1 VSRPSNLLHKVLAA
15 AYYRFGLGR
24 GSRFERWARPRV
36 RGWERRTARGDAPFD
51 KAQWEEQFAG
61 GRWDYLAAEEPR
73 YRSLAAL
80 VARHRPAAR
89 VLDVGCGAGPLVPA
103 LRAAGISGYVGIDI
117 SEQAIAAAARFA
129 DGETRFAA
137 VDGESFRTAEA
148 FDAVIFN
155 ESLYYFEDPLAGV
168 AHFARFLRPSSA
180 SEAGGSFFLSMF
192 SSRRSLAILRE
203 VERRSQV
210 LERRTVNGPRGA
222 WHQVV
227 LVPLA
232 EESR

>member
-24 GSRFERWARPRV
+24 ASRFERWALPRV
-36 RGWERRTARGDAPFD
+36 RAWERRTARGDAPFD
-51 KAQWEEQFAG
+51 KAAWEEQFAS

-73 YRSLAAL
+73 YRSLAEL

-103 LRAAGISGYVGIDI
+103 LRAVGITAYVGIDI
-117 SEQAIAAAARFA
+117 SERAIAAAARFA
-129 DGETRFAA
+129 DAETRFETG
-137 VDGESFRTAEA
+137 DGESWNTADR

-155 ESLYYFEDPLAGV
+155 ESLYYFEDPLGGAR
-168 AHFARFLRPSSA
+168 HFARFLR
-180 SEAGGSFFLSMF
+180 AGDPAQSGGLYVLSMF
-192 SSRRSLAILRE
+192 SSRRSLAILRA
-203 VERRSQV
+203 VERRSRV
-210 LERRTVNGPRGA
+210 LERRVVEGSRGA

-227 LVPLA
+227 LAPLA